1 MHPEIGRSLAIMV
14 AAALAAIGVAGLA
27 APRRAS
33 GEYGIVLDDARALG
47 LIRAMAVR
55 DVALGGLLG
64 LLALTATRDVL
75 GWAMC
80 LTALVAAVDLAVVTA
95 DRRAAS
101 RAVMHRASVLHGGG
115 LIGLLVAAG
124 VLWAGY

>member
-1 MHPEIGRSLAIMV
+1 MIGRSLSILAVV
-14 AAALAAIGVAGLA
+14 ALVAIGVGGLA
-27 APRRAS
+27 SPRRAS
-33 GEYGIVLDDARALG
+33 GEYGIVPDDARALG

-64 LLALTATRDVL
+64 LLTLTATRAVL

-95 DRRAAS
+95 DRRVAS
-101 RAVMHRASVLHGGG
+101 HSAMNRAGALHAGG
-115 LIGLLVAAG
+115 LLGLLVAAG

>member
-1 MHPEIGRSLAIMV
+1 MIGQSLVILV
-14 AAALAAIGVAGLA
+14 VLALVAIGVGGVA

-33 GEYGIVLDDARALG
+33 HEYGIVLDDDRALG
-47 LIRAMAVR
+47 LVRAMAVR
-55 DVALGGLLG
+55 DVVLGGLLAM
-64 LLALTATRDVL
+64 LALTATREVI

-80 LTALVAAVDLAVVTA
+80 LAALVAAVDLVVVTT
-95 DRRAAS
+95 DRRSTS
-101 RAVMHRASVLHGGG
+101 RSAVHRASALHGGG